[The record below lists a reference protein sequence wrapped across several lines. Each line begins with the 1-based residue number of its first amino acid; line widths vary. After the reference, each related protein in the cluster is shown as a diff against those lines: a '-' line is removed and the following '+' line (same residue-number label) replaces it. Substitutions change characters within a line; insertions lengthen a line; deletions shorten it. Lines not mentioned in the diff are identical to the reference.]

1 MQKTNNTKRKHH
13 SLLPWAE
20 GVTTVLLDSHSFLK
34 HQDLWNNR
42 NTDVCMEF
50 GEAGRRGAGKKI
62 KRHPFWPFWKSQRI
76 PRLMAD
82 SQLCPGEDK
91 PCPWTQAPVHPPRWS
106 ASYHF
111 KPTAC
116 QTSRVSKPGTWP
128 RSCQDLP
135 GHNSETLFSLFTGI
149 SKIQRYRCESWQIQ
163 WGYGNWTILVVC
175 CYFRSMLSIFGN

>member
-1 MQKTNNTKRKHH
+1 MQKTNNTKRKHQ
-13 SLLPWAE
+13 SLFPWAE
-20 GVTTVLLDSHSFLK
+20 GVTAVLLDSHSFLK
-34 HQDLWNNR
+34 HHDLWNNR
-42 NTDVCMEF
+42 YTDVCMEF
-50 GEAGRRGAGKKI
+50 GEAGRRGAGNKI

-128 RSCQDLP
+128 RSCQATIARL
-135 GHNSETLFSLFTGI
+135 SSLCSQGFQ
-149 SKIQRYRCESWQIQ
+149 IQLYRGESWQIQ